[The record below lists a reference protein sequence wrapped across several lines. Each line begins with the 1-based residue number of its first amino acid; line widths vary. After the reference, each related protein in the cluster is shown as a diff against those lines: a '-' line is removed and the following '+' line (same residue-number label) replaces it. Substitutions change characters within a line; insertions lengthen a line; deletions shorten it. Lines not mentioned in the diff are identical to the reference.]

1 MRLENKVAIVTG
13 AASGI
18 GKAIAEKFVSEGAKV
33 VFSDVNGDESL
44 VAAFGDKAIFV
55 KCNVANSEEVNAL
68 IAASVAKFGGLDI
81 MVNNAGIGGTG
92 GILEV
97 TDEDWNKTININ
109 LSGVM
114 HGIRAA
120 AKVMKEKGTS
130 GAIINMSSILGKVGF
145 QGAIAY
151 CAAKGGVVQ
160 LTHASALDL
169 AALKIR
175 VNAIAPGF
183 ITTGM
188 TKDVL
193 VMKQFNDLIIS
204 STPLGHVGEVEDIAA
219 AAVYLASDE
228 AKYVTGEVLY
238 VDGGW
243 TAK

>member
-18 GKAIAEKFVSEGAKV
+18 GKAIAEKFINEGARV

-44 VAAFGDKAIFV
+44 VAGYGDKALFV
-55 KCNVANSEEVNAL
+55 KCNVAKSEEVESL
-68 IAASVAKFGGLDI
+68 IAKAVTHFGQLDI
-81 MVNNAGIGGTG
+81 MVNNAGIGGLG

-97 TDEDWNKTININ
+97 TDENWDKTIGIN
-109 LSGVM
+109 LTGVM
-114 HGIRAA
+114 FGMRAA
-120 AKVMKEKGTS
+120 AKVMKEKGIN

-145 QGAIAY
+145 AGAIAY

-160 LTHASALDL
+160 LTHAGALDL

-188 TKDVL
+188 TKDIL
-193 VMKQFNDLIIS
+193 ENKQFNDLVVG
-204 STPLGHVGEVEDIAA
+204 STPLGHVGEVSDIAN

-228 AKYVTGEVLY
+228 AKYVTGEILY

>member
-18 GKAIAEKFVSEGAKV
+18 GKAIAEKFINEGARV

-44 VAAFGDKAIFV
+44 VAGYGDKALFV
-55 KCNVANSEEVNAL
+55 KCNVAKSEEMESL
-68 IAASVAKFGGLDI
+68 IAKAVTHFGQLDI
-81 MVNNAGIGGTG
+81 MVNNAGIGGLG
-92 GILEV
+92 GVLEV
-97 TDEDWNKTININ
+97 TDENWDKTIGIN
-109 LSGVM
+109 LTGVM
-114 HGIRAA
+114 FGMRAA
-120 AKVMKEKGTS
+120 AKAMKEKGIN

-145 QGAIAY
+145 AGSIAY

-160 LTHASALDL
+160 LTHAGALDL
-169 AALKIR
+169 APFKIR

-188 TKDVL
+188 TKDIL
-193 VMKQFNDLIIS
+193 ENKQFNDLVVS
-204 STPLGHVGEVEDIAA
+204 STPLGHVGEVSDIAN

-228 AKYVTGEVLY
+228 AKYVTGEILY

>member
-18 GKAIAEKFVSEGAKV
+18 GKAIAEKFINEGARV

-44 VAAFGDKAIFV
+44 VAGYGDKALFV
-55 KCNVANSEEVNAL
+55 KCNVAKSEEIESL
-68 IAASVAKFGGLDI
+68 IAKAVTHFGQLDI
-81 MVNNAGIGGTG
+81 MVNNAGIGGLG
-92 GILEV
+92 GVLEV
-97 TDEDWNKTININ
+97 TDENWDKTIGIN
-109 LSGVM
+109 LTGVM
-114 HGIRAA
+114 FGMRAA
-120 AKVMKEKGTS
+120 AKAMKEKGIN

-145 QGAIAY
+145 AGSIAY

-160 LTHASALDL
+160 LTHAGALDL
-169 AALKIR
+169 APFKIR

-188 TKDVL
+188 TKDIL
-193 VMKQFNDLIIS
+193 ENKQFNDLVVG
-204 STPLGHVGEVEDIAA
+204 STPLGHVGEVSDIAN

>member
-1 MRLENKVAIVTG
+1 MRLENKIAIVTG

-18 GKAIAEKFVSEGAKV
+18 GRAIAEKFISEGGKV

-44 VAAFGDKAIFV
+44 VAAFGDKAIFT
-55 KCNVANSEEVNAL
+55 KCDVSKTEEVENL
-68 IAASVAKFGGLDI
+68 IAAAVAKFGGLDI
-81 MVNNAGIGGTG
+81 MVNNAGIGGLG
-92 GILEV
+92 GILDV
-97 TDEDWNKTININ
+97 TDENWDKTIAIN

-114 HGIRAA
+114 RGIRAA
-120 AKVMKEKGTS
+120 AKVMKAKGTS
-130 GAIINMSSILGKVGF
+130 GVIINMSSILGKVGF
-145 QGAIAY
+145 QGSIAY

-169 AALKIR
+169 AAAKIR

-193 VMKQFNDLIIS
+193 ANKQLNDLIVS
-204 STPLGHVGEVEDIAA
+204 STPLGHVGEVSDIAN